1 MADVRAPAVSKT
13 KEERARPLQP
23 HLGRPTRERD
33 EEGTALRPPRRPKAK
48 EREGAGGSRPAWA
61 SRPPGLKRNKV
72 KFIFLFFTFFCFQSH
87 FQKEF

>member
-48 EREGAGGSRPAWA
+48 EREGGRREQAGVGFQATRP
-61 SRPPGLKRNKV
+61 
-72 KFIFLFFTFFCFQSH
+72 
-87 FQKEF
+87 KEK